1 MGKIDGET
9 AAAMAVCVYGTPCD
23 HAGLES
29 VCAPASVPIIYDAA
43 HSFASKING
52 RPGADALGRASAT
65 SFHAIRG
72 LNSHNPE

>member
-9 AAAMAVCVYGTPCD
+9 AAAMAVRVYGTPCD
-23 HAGLES
+23 HAGLE
-29 VCAPASVPIIYDAA
+29 CASAGVPIVYDAA
-43 HSFASKING
+43 HSFGSKING
-52 RPGADALGRASAT
+52 RSVLTPGRASAT